1 MNLLN
6 FPETPADNCRPV
18 GVRLLGAEA
27 ERDPSADQVPQ
38 VADQVQLSGEEISQS
53 DPGFAN
59 FVKGSRVLY
68 HQVFKEWASSGM
80 PFMDHNFTYITIWGV
95 RSFARL

>member
-1 MNLLN
+1 MKLMNLLN

-38 VADQVQLSGEEISQS
+38 VADQVQLS
-53 DPGFAN
+53 
-59 FVKGSRVLY
+59 
-68 HQVFKEWASSGM
+68 
-80 PFMDHNFTYITIWGV
+80 
-95 RSFARL
+95 